1 MRCLVVDDDRDG
13 ATVLGDLLEL
23 LGAEV
28 RVVYDGAEAIA
39 IAPEFQPQMV
49 VLDINMP
56 RIDGFVTSSALHQQA
71 WSNAAK
77 FIAYTGLPHPKSA
90 LTAAGSGTRTT
101 SRSCDRWPG
110 LRHGRGQEVE
120 SSFGSAVPRC

>member
-1 MRCLVVDDDRDG
+1 MADEQRVRCLVVDDDRDG
-13 ATVLGDLLEL
+13 ATVLGDLLEV

-28 RVVYDGAEAIA
+28 RVVYDGADAIA

-56 RIDGFVTSSALHQQA
+56 SVDGFAASSALHQQA
-71 WSNAAK
+71 WANAAK

-90 LTAAGSGTRTT
+90 LTAAGFDYLVSKGDGPDLFETI
-101 SRSCDRWPG
+101 
-110 LRHGRGQEVE
+110 LRRLTLE
-120 SSFGSAVPRC
+120 RRD